1 MALFKKLLLV
11 CCLLFSWQASAAEID
26 FSGFATI
33 AGGLT
38 SDDDETLAGY
48 DNEFSFDNGSL
59 IALQASSDLGNGW
72 GVTTQLLARGS
83 EAWDL
88 NAEWAYVSYDASDN
102 WRLLFGRQRAP
113 FYMYSDFL
121 DVSYAYHWIK
131 PPSNVYSLPFD
142 VFDGIGSI
150 YSGSVGDFDT
160 TFQLAYGRNRDTA
173 LLLGEERDMDFQN
186 IFSASYTMNMDWFT
200 LRASY
205 AEAELSIPFDE
216 FSPLLDGVVQR
227 DQLGNPVIDA
237 GTGQPVVLLT
247 GWRMTPF
254 ASVAD
259 ELEIKG
265 DKGTFA
271 SIGFTLDFETV
282 LVVGEFAQVRPDGNF
297 SSDRD
302 AYYLTLGKRFGD
314 VMLHLTVGADERVG
328 DRSIFDDIPAGIGFE
343 PLIAA
348 TTQNIIFRAEEDSEF
363 YTVGLR
369 WEVSSSVAA
378 KFEYTSYENAP
389 EYQLIA
395 GDASL
400 FQFALTTVF

>member
-11 CCLLFSWQASAAEID
+11 CCLLFGWQASAAEID

-38 SDDDETLAGY
+38 LDDDEILEGY
-48 DNEFSFDNGSL
+48 DDEFSFDNGSL

-83 EAWDL
+83 EAWDV
-88 NAEWAYVSYDASDN
+88 NAEWAYLSYDASDN

-131 PPSNVYSLPFD
+131 PPTNVYSVPFD

-150 YSGSVGDFDT
+150 YSGSMGDFDT
-160 TFQLAYGRNRDTA
+160 TFQLAYGRNRDSA
-173 LLLGEERDMDFQN
+173 LLLGEDRDTDFSG
-186 IFSASYTMNMDWFT
+186 IFSVSYTLNMDWFT

-205 AEAELSIPFDE
+205 AEAELTIPFDE
-216 FSPLLDGVVQR
+216 FSPLFDG
-227 DQLGNPVIDA
+227 IDA
-237 GTGQPVVLLT
+237 PDGTPIQP
-247 GWRMTPF
+247 GWRDTPF
-254 ASVAD
+254 AGIAD
-259 ELEIKG
+259 ELEIKE

-271 SIGFTLDFETV
+271 SVGFTFDFETV
-282 LVVGEFAQVRPDGNF
+282 LIVGELAQVRANNNF

-302 AYYLTLGKRFGD
+302 AYYLTIGKRLGD
-314 VMLHLTVGADERVG
+314 VLLHATYGVDERKG
-328 DRSIFDDIPAGIGFE
+328 DFSIFDGVPLGFGFE

-348 TTQNIIFRAEEDSEF
+348 SQGLITQAEEDSEF

-395 GDASL
+395 GDATL

>member
-48 DNEFSFDNGSL
+48 DNEFSFDAGSL

-102 WRLLFGRQRAP
+102 WRLLFGRQRGP

-131 PPSNVYSLPFD
+131 QPTNVYSLPFD

-150 YSGSVGDFDT
+150 YSGSMGDFDT
-160 TFQLAYGRNRDTA
+160 TFQLAYGRNNDA
-173 LLLGEERDMDFQN
+173 AVFLGEERDTDFAN
-186 IFSASYTMNMDWFT
+186 FFSASYTINMDWFT
-200 LRASY
+200 MRASY
-205 AEAELSIPFDE
+205 AEAELTIPFDE
-216 FSPLLDGVVQR
+216 FTPLFD
-227 DQLGNPVIDA
+227 
-237 GTGQPVVLLT
+237 
-247 GWRMTPF
+247 GWRATPF
-254 ASVAD
+254 ASIGD
-259 ELEIKG
+259 ELEIAG

-271 SIGFTLDFETV
+271 SVGFTADLESI
-282 LVVGEFAQVRPDGNF
+282 LILGEFAQVRPDGNF
-297 SSDRD
+297 SSERD
-302 AYYLTLGKRFGD
+302 AYYLTIGKRFGD
-314 VMLHLTVGADERVG
+314 VLLHVTYGEDERNG
-328 DRSIFDDIPAGIGFE
+328 DFSILAPVPAGVDPGLDF
-343 PLIAA
+343 LLASSTA
-348 TTQNIIFRAEEDSEF
+348 LLTQVAEDSEF

-369 WEVSSSVAA
+369 WEVSSSVAT